1 MPLVY
6 HAITVQVVIDAT
18 TIIHTK
24 SSIWCNWAFC
34 YIIIQLI
41 FNEKKLRITCIMLIL
56 AKLNKLIDL
65 ETLNDADP
73 KVPRPDPT

>member
-1 MPLVY
+1 
-6 HAITVQVVIDAT
+6 
-18 TIIHTK
+18 
-24 SSIWCNWAFC
+24 
-34 YIIIQLI
+34 
-41 FNEKKLRITCIMLIL
+41 MLIL